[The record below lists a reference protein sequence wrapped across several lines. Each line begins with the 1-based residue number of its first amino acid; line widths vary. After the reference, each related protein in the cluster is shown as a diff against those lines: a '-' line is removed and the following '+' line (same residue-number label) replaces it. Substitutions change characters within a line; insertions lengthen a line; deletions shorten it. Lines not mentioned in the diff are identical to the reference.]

1 MQPIWNP
8 AQAAELAPGGAAPA
22 RLPELPASPCEPDA
36 IRGRVPQDI
45 DAAYA
50 HGLGAALGARA
61 RRRGVR
67 AIVVAKDTRLASVEL
82 AAALQAGI
90 RASGTHVIDIGM
102 APTPLMY
109 FATRL
114 TETGA
119 GVAVTGGHDEENCNG
134 FKIMMAG
141 EPLVGDDL
149 RDLQEEVRAERQ
161 AAGARVRAVEIP
173 GARMHIA
180 ASPCYVARV
189 SSDVR
194 LARGVK
200 VALDCN
206 YDAASALAPSLLE
219 ALGCE
224 VTELSS
230 DSAEAYT
237 RPRLAPSDPRRL
249 AELAANLRY
258 SDNEL
263 GFLVDGDGDRLAVVT
278 RSGAAISADRL
289 LILFARDILA
299 RHPGAPVVYD
309 VESSRNLARE
319 VRLLGGRPVMWR
331 GGAAHIAGK
340 MRECGAVLA
349 GETEGLFR
357 FRDRWHG
364 HDDAL
369 YAAARLLEIVA
380 LHESPSALL
389 DALPLGCVT
398 PALKLDLSGMEAA
411 WLVAALRARGRFMGA
426 REIIDL
432 EGVRVEYED
441 GFGLARPAGDG
452 NTVLL
457 RFEADSGTALS
468 RIQEDFRRQLLSVAP
483 DLRLPF

>member
-1 MQPIWNP
+1 MQSMWNP
-8 AQAAELAPGGAAPA
+8 ESTGLVAGGKLALA
-22 RLPELPASPCEPDA
+22 RVPELPPAPCEPDA

-45 DAAYA
+45 DAVYA

-67 AIVVAKDTRLASVEL
+67 AIVVGKDARLASVEL

-102 APTPLMY
+102 AATPLVY

-119 GVAVTGGHDEENCNG
+119 GVVVTGGHDEDNRNG

-149 RDLQEEVRAERQ
+149 RDLQEEVKAGRQ
-161 AAGARVRAVEIP
+161 GDPRARVIEVP

-189 SSDVR
+189 ASDVR
-194 LARGVK
+194 LARTVK

-206 YDAASALAPSLLE
+206 YDAAATLAPSLLE

-237 RPRLAPSDPRRL
+237 RPRMAPSDPRRL
-249 AELAANLRY
+249 ANLAANLRY

-263 GFLVDGDGDRLAVVT
+263 GLLVDGDGDRLAVVT
-278 RSGAAISADRL
+278 RSGAVIAADRL
-289 LILFARDILA
+289 LILFARDVLA
-299 RHPGAPVVYD
+299 RNPGAPVVYD
-309 VESSRNLARE
+309 VEGSRNLARE
-319 VRLLGGRPVMWR
+319 VRNLGGRPVMGR
-331 GGAAHIAGK
+331 GGAAHIAGR

-349 GETEGLFR
+349 GETDGQFR

-364 HDDAL
+364 HDDAM

-380 LHESPSALL
+380 LHESPSNLL
-389 DALPLGCVT
+389 DGLPLACVT
-398 PALKLDLSGMEAA
+398 PALRLDLMGIDAPA
-411 WLVAALRARGRFMGA
+411 LIDALRARGRFMNA

-432 EGVRVEYED
+432 DGLRVEYDD
-441 GFGLARPAGDG
+441 GFGLVRPVCDTNA
-452 NTVLL
+452 VLL
-457 RFEADSGTALS
+457 RFEGDSGTALS

>member
-1 MQPIWNP
+1 MQSIWNP
-8 AQAAELAPGGAAPA
+8 GQAGLAPAGAATA
-22 RLPELPASPCEPDA
+22 RMPELPPAPCEPDA
-36 IRGRVPQDI
+36 IRGQVPRDI

-50 HGLGAALGARA
+50 HGLGVVLGTRA

-67 AIVVAKDTRLASVEL
+67 AIVVGKDARLASVEL

-102 APTPLMY
+102 AATPLMY

-119 GVAVTGGHDEENCNG
+119 GVMVTGGHDEENQNG
-134 FKIMMAG
+134 FKIMMSG

-149 RDLQEEVRAERQ
+149 RGLQDEVRAQRQ
-161 AAGARVRAVEIP
+161 ADARVRAVEAA

-189 SSDVR
+189 TSDVR

-206 YDAASALAPSLLE
+206 YDATAALAPSLLE

-237 RPRLAPSDPRRL
+237 RPRMAPSDPRRL
-249 AELAANLRY
+249 AGLAANLRY

-263 GFLVDGDGDRLAVVT
+263 GLLVDGDGDRLAVVT

-289 LILFARDILA
+289 LMLFARDVLA
-299 RHPGAPVVYD
+299 RHAGAHVVYD
-309 VESSRNLARE
+309 VEGSRNLARE
-319 VRLLGGRPVMWR
+319 VRRLGGRPVMWR

-340 MRECGAVLA
+340 MRECGAMLA
-349 GETEGLFR
+349 GEMDGQFR

-380 LHESPSALL
+380 AHESPSALL
-389 DALPLGCVT
+389 DALPLECVT
-398 PALKLDLSGMEAA
+398 PALKLDLAGIEAP
-411 WLVAALRARGRFMGA
+411 WLVDALRARGRFMGA
-426 REIIDL
+426 REVIELDGL
-432 EGVRVEYED
+432 RVEYED
-441 GFGLARPAGDG
+441 GFGLARVACGG
-452 NTVLL
+452 NAVLL

>member
-1 MQPIWNP
+1 MQSIWNTGT
-8 AQAAELAPGGAAPA
+8 AALAPGGGAAPA
-22 RLPELPASPCEPDA
+22 RMPVLPPAPCEPDA

-45 DAAYA
+45 DAVYA

-67 AIVVAKDTRLASVEL
+67 AIVVGKDARLASVEL

-102 APTPLMY
+102 AATPLVY

-119 GVAVTGGHDEENCNG
+119 GVVVTGGHDEEDRNG

-149 RDLQEEVRAERQ
+149 RDLQEDVRQGRQGDTRARLIEV
-161 AAGARVRAVEIP
+161 P

-189 SSDVR
+189 ASDVR
-194 LARGVK
+194 LSRSIK

-206 YDAASALAPSLLE
+206 YDAASTLAPALLE

-230 DSAEAYT
+230 DTAEAYT
-237 RPRLAPSDPRRL
+237 RPRMAASDPRRVANL
-249 AELAANLRY
+249 ASNLRY

-263 GFLVDGDGDRLAVVT
+263 GLLMDGDGDRLTVVT
-278 RSGAAISADRL
+278 RSGAVISADRL
-289 LILFARDILA
+289 MILFARDVLT
-299 RHPGAPVVYD
+299 RHAGAHVVYD
-309 VESSRNLARE
+309 VEGSRNLARE
-319 VRLLGGRPVMWR
+319 IRGLGGRPVMWR

-340 MRECGAVLA
+340 MRECGAMLA
-349 GETEGLFR
+349 GETNGRFR

-380 LHESPSALL
+380 LHESPSSLL
-389 DALPLGCVT
+389 DSLPLGCVT
-398 PALKLDLSGMEAA
+398 PALRLDLSGIEVPT
-411 WLVAALRARGRFMGA
+411 LVGELLARGHFMGA

-432 EGVRVEYED
+432 EGVRVEYDD
-441 GFGLARPAGDG
+441 GFGLVRPLHDG
-452 NTVLL
+452 NAVLL